1 MKEIPMNLNA
11 PGIDDYLHAISPP
24 RDEVLAEMEAYAK
37 QHDFPIVGPLVGRML
52 QVLARA
58 TGARRVFEM
67 GSGYGYS
74 AIWFARGGGPKCQ
87 VVCTDGDEAN
97 GRLAANFLERAGVAQ
112 QIDFQVGLAQELV
125 THYPEGHFDIMYND
139 VDKYQYPEALEAAL
153 PRLRKGGLFIT
164 DNILWDGK
172 VLEPADLKDDRDTQG
187 ILEYTRRIY
196 ADDSKLFSMV
206 IPVRDG
212 VSVSVKL

>member
-1 MKEIPMNLNA
+1 MNLNA
-11 PGIDDYLHAISPP
+11 PGIDDYLQTITPP
-24 RDEVLAEMEAYAK
+24 RDAVLNEMEAYAA

-52 QVLARA
+52 YLLARA
-58 TGARRVFEM
+58 TQARRVFEM

-74 AIWFARGGGPKCQ
+74 AIWFARGGGPECQ

-97 GRLAANFLERAGVAQ
+97 GRLATTFLERAGVDK
-112 QIDFQVGLAQELV
+112 QIDFQVGIAQELV
-125 THYPEGHFDIMYND
+125 THFPEGHFDIIYND

-153 PRLRKGGLFIT
+153 PRLRTGGLFVT
-164 DNILWDGK
+164 DNLLWDGK
-172 VLEPADLKDDRDTQG
+172 VLEPNDLENDRDTAG
-187 ILEYTRRIY
+187 ILEYTKRVY
-196 ADDSKLFSMV
+196 NDDQRLFTTV